1 MRYLHVLA
9 AFAAM
14 PWALQ
19 PDYLAAAVQ
28 ILSTRATGAFTPDTE
43 AKLTQKREAEVARQ
57 EGAIAVLPVFGVMA
71 QRMSGMDEMC
81 SGGTSLDRVMGS
93 FRASRDDD
101 RVKAIVM
108 HLDTPGGSTYGVEE
122 AHAEI
127 IAARGIKPIIA
138 QIDSLGASAGYW
150 LATAADEIV
159 VTPGGRGGSIGVYS
173 VHEDLSVALEKA
185 GVKHTVVVEGENK
198 AIVNPFGPL
207 SAAGRAQ
214 METLVKEAAKSF
226 RDNVAQG
233 RNVSSK
239 AVVDKFGDGL
249 VFGAK
254 ALVERGMA
262 DRIGTMQDTLGRL
275 GMPSK
280 KQAAA
285 AQTRA
290 TFAAGEIPTIR
301 AVEAALG
308 DLGMSNAQA
317 ERFVTAGYAGITAG
331 DPPAPAAFDDQAKS
345 HFAALRAQLARI

>member
-19 PDYLAAAVQ
+19 PDYLRAAVQ
-28 ILSTRATGAFTPDTE
+28 ILSTRAAGLDPPETE
-43 AKLTQKREAEVARQ
+43 AALTKKREAEVQRQ
-57 EGAIAVLPVFGVMA
+57 EGAIAVIPVFGVMA
-71 QRMSGMDEMC
+71 QRMSAMDEMC
-81 SGGTSLDRVMGS
+81 AGGTSLDRVMS
-93 FRASRDDD
+93 NFRAMRDDD
-101 RVKAIVM
+101 RAKAIVM

-185 GVKHTVVVEGENK
+185 GVKHTIVVEGENK

-207 SAAGRAQ
+207 STAGRAQ
-214 METLVKEAAKSF
+214 METLVKEAAKAF

-239 AVVDKFGDGL
+239 AVVDRFGDGL

-254 ALVERGMA
+254 AMVERGMA
-262 DRIGTMQDTLGRL
+262 DRIGTLQDTLGRL

-280 KQAAA
+280 KQAAS

-308 DLGMSNAQA
+308 DLGLSNAQA
-317 ERFVTAGYAGITAG
+317 ERFVTAGYAGLTAG
-331 DPPAPAAFDDQAKS
+331 DPPVPAAFDDQAKA